1 MLESLFNIVSGLQAC
16 NFIKKRLQHRCFLV
30 NIANFLRTVFFVE
43 NLRWLLLVLCI
54 FNLHVFLNPLSANPT
69 KWANTLKQFAG
80 KLPTNC
86 LSMFDHFVGLAL
98 KRLRVRVII
107 LQPFILK
114 TWIILRHLRTFIFH
128 EKVMFHSLNN
138 PFFIFWTIPTT
149 MKVLGSWWISAEHV
163 EYIFKNILWIVN
175 HLVIKLGQLI
185 DLVMGSNFRKTFARI
200 WTIGS

>member
-54 FNLHVFLNPLSANPT
+54 FNLRVFLNPLSANPT

-86 LSMFDHFVGLAL
+86 LSTFDHFVGLAL

-114 TWIILRHLRTFIFH
+114 TWVIL
-128 EKVMFHSLNN
+128 KV
-138 PFFIFWTIPTT
+138 
-149 MKVLGSWWISAEHV
+149 ISA
-163 EYIFKNILWIVN
+163 KKW
-175 HLVIKLGQLI
+175 
-185 DLVMGSNFRKTFARI
+185 
-200 WTIGS
+200 